1 MSEEIEG
8 LNTPVMRQYLEI
20 KALHPDAILFFR
32 MGDFYEM
39 FLEDAREAS
48 ILLDIT
54 LTKRQNQIPMAGIPY
69 HATESYIARLI
80 SAGKKVV
87 VCEQI
92 KSDDPKA
99 KIMLREVVRIIT
111 PGTVVED
118 NLLGSYQNNYLSL
131 VLCEK
136 NYVYLAFAD
145 VSTAELVY
153 FYLPDSDA
161 DRIKDT
167 IQRFSPKELLYSN
180 DAEKYLPNSSLGKKI
195 SLTPL
200 KPEFLPGKSSKGIDT
215 VVHVLDAYLKYNYRR
230 HDFKFKSPRLIDE
243 SEFLGLDERTIEH
256 LELIENENNKNHT
269 LFGVLN
275 RCTTALGKRFLKQ
288 RILFPSSNPEM
299 IRSHWDKIQIL
310 SSFKKER
317 TKLTELLGEI
327 IDIERVLSRF
337 RGGKASPRDFRGIQK
352 TISSYTKIKH
362 LLDEI
367 GYSFGSLQMELGEL
381 NTKFEQR
388 LSDSE
393 LPVFLGNSP
402 FLRVGY
408 STEYDNASLAKEKG
422 KDWILELEERERLNS
437 GISSLKIRYNKILG
451 YFIEIS
457 RGQAKDAPNHFIK
470 KQTLV
475 TGERFTSPELEEKE
489 RTILAADEIIE
500 RVEKQEFDYLVNE
513 CLTLFTE
520 FLGMASE
527 IASLD
532 YHLSLTLCKEEYQ
545 WVCPEIREDGKIQL
559 ADSRHPVVEAFLQ
572 IGERFVPNSLELDP
586 KEDAIAILTGPNMAG
601 KSTFMRQVAINQI
614 LFQMGSFVPAKSA
627 SLPIV
632 DRIFTRIG
640 SGDNLTT
647 GESTFFVEMKETAYI
662 LNHYTERS
670 LILFD
675 EVGRGTSTYDGLSLA
690 WAILEYMAKDYPRAK
705 TIFAT
710 HYHELTELD
719 KGNGIFNLY
728 LDTFE
733 KEGEILFLKKV
744 KRGKSKQS
752 FGIYVAKLA
761 GIPNIVT
768 TRARELLIGLES
780 KKKEIKIKQDEPS
793 LFGNMIDPTLL
804 SKSKSQSEERIIKR
818 LKDLDVNKIPPIEA
832 LQILEEL
839 NRWSKEKE

>member
-1 MSEEIEG
+1 MSEDNDA

-20 KALHPDAILFFR
+20 KVLHPDAILFFR

-39 FLEDAREAS
+39 FLEDAKEAAL
-48 ILLDIT
+48 ILDIT

-80 SAGKKVV
+80 NAGKKVV

-99 KIMLREVVRIIT
+99 KIMQREVVRIIT
-111 PGTVVED
+111 PGTVVEE

-131 VLCEK
+131 VLCDK
-136 NYVYLAFAD
+136 KYVYIAFAD
-145 VSTAELVY
+145 VSTAELIY
-153 FYLPDSDA
+153 FYLPESDS

-167 IQRFSPKELLYSN
+167 IQRFSPKEVLYSPES
-180 DAEKYLPNSSLGKKI
+180 EKYLGSATQDKKLT
-195 SLTPL
+195 LTPVR
-200 KPEFLPGKSSKGIDT
+200 PDFLPDAKTKGIDT

-256 LELIENENNKNHT
+256 LELVENENQKNHT

-275 RCTTALGKRFLKQ
+275 RCVTPQGKRHLKQ

-310 SSFKKER
+310 TSFKKER
-317 TKLTELLGEI
+317 TKLLSLLDEV

-352 TISSYTKIKH
+352 SITSYTQIKNI
-362 LLDEI
+362 LDEI
-367 GYSFGSLQMELGEL
+367 GFSFSSLHTHLQEL
-381 NTKFEQR
+381 NLKFDTR
-388 LSDSE
+388 LSEGE

-402 FLRVGY
+402 FLKSGY
-408 STEYDNASLAKEKG
+408 SKEYDHAILAKEKG
-422 KDWILELEERERLNS
+422 KDWILELEEKEKKAS

-457 RGQAKDAPNHFIK
+457 RGQAKDAPSHFVK

-475 TGERFTSPELEEKE
+475 TGERFTSPELEEME
-489 RTILAADEIIE
+489 RAILAADEIIE
-500 RVEKQEFDYLVNE
+500 RIEKEEFEYLISA
-513 CLTLFTE
+513 CLENFSD
-520 FLGMASE
+520 FLSLASE

-532 YHLSLTLCKEEYQ
+532 YHISLTICKEEYQ
-545 WVCPEIREDGKIQL
+545 WICPEIREDGVIQL
-559 ADSRHPVVEAFLQ
+559 VESRHPVVEAFLPM
-572 IGERFVPNSLELDP
+572 GERFVPNSLDLNP
-586 KEDAIAILTGPNMAG
+586 REDAIAILTGPNMAG

-614 LFQMGSFVPAKSA
+614 LFQMGSFVPAKFA

-647 GESTFFVEMKETAYI
+647 GESTFYVEMKETAYI
-662 LNHYTERS
+662 LNHYTEKS

-690 WAILEYMAKDYPRAK
+690 WAILEFMGKDFPRAK

-710 HYHELTELD
+710 HYHELTELE

-744 KRGKSKQS
+744 KKGKSKQS

-761 GIPNIVT
+761 GIPSQVT
-768 TRARELLIGLES
+768 ARARELLTGLES
-780 KKKEIKIKQDEPS
+780 KKKEIKIKQEEPS
-793 LFGNMIDPTLL
+793 LFGNLVDPELL
-804 SKSKSQSEERIIKR
+804 SKSKSPTEIRI
-818 LKDLDVNKIPPIEA
+818 LKKLKEIDINKIPPIEA

>member
-39 FLEDAREAS
+39 FLEDAKEAAV
-48 ILLDIT
+48 ILDIT

-80 SAGKKVV
+80 SAGRKVV

-92 KSDDPKA
+92 KSEDPKA
-99 KIMLREVVRIIT
+99 KIMMREVVRIIT

-118 NLLGSYQNNYLSL
+118 NLLGGYQNNYLSL

-136 NYVYLAFAD
+136 KYVYIAFAD

-153 FYLPDSDA
+153 FYLPESDE

-167 IQRFSPKELLYSN
+167 IQRFSPRELLYSTES
-180 DAEKYLPNSSLGKKI
+180 EKYLPNFTGYKKLT
-195 SLTPL
+195 LTPV
-200 KPEFLPGKSSKGIDT
+200 KPEFLPSSHGKGIDT

-230 HDFKFKSPRLIDE
+230 HDFKFQSPRLIDE

-256 LELIENENNKNHT
+256 LELVENENNKNHT

-275 RCTTALGKRFLKQ
+275 RCITSSGKRFLKQ

-310 SSFKKER
+310 SSFRKER
-317 TKLTELLGEI
+317 ASLTEALHEI
-327 IDIERVLSRF
+327 IDIERVLARF

-352 TISSYTKIKH
+352 SILSYNKIKQV
-362 LLDEI
+362 LDEI
-367 GYSFGSLQMELGEL
+367 GYSFGTLKKDLADLSDRFNE
-381 NTKFEQR
+381 R
-388 LSDSE
+388 LSEGE

-402 FLRVGY
+402 FLKGGY
-408 STEYDNASLAKEKG
+408 SKDYDGATLAKEKG
-422 KDWILELEERERLNS
+422 KDWILELEEKEKQAS
-437 GISSLKIRYNKILG
+437 GLSSLKIRYNKILG

-457 RGQAKDAPNHFIK
+457 RGQAKDAPSHFVK

-475 TGERFTSPELEEKE
+475 TGERFTSPELEDKE
-489 RTILAADEIIE
+489 RVILAADAIIE
-500 RVEKQEFDYLVNE
+500 RIEKEEFDYLVQA
-513 CLTLFTE
+513 CLDLFSD
-520 FLGMASE
+520 FLSMAGE
-527 IASLD
+527 ISSLD

-545 WVCPEIREDGKIQL
+545 WVCPEIREDGKIHLQD
-559 ADSRHPVVEAFLQ
+559 ARHPVVEAFLPV
-572 IGERFVPNSLELDP
+572 GDRFVPNSLELDP
-586 KEDAIAILTGPNMAG
+586 KNDAIAILTGPNMAG

-614 LFQMGSFVPAKSA
+614 LFQMGSYVPAKFA

-647 GESTFFVEMKETAYI
+647 GESTFYIEMKETAYI

-690 WAILEYMAKDYPRAK
+690 WAILEFMAKDFPRAK

-728 LDTFE
+728 LDTYE

-761 GIPNIVT
+761 GIPLQVT
-768 TRARELLIGLES
+768 TRARELLTGLES
-780 KKKEIKIKQDEPS
+780 KKKEIKIKQEEPS
-793 LFGNMIDPTLL
+793 LFGSMADPTLL
-804 SKSKSQSEERIIKR
+804 SQTKSQVEERILKK
-818 LKDLDVNKIPPIEA
+818 LKDIDINKVPPMEA